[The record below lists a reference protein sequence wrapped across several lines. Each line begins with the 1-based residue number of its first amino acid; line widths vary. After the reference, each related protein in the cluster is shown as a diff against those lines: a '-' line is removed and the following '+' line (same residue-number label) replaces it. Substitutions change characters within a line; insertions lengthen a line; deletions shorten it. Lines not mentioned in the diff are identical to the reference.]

1 MYSTKKMYEEKNTA
15 LACFK
20 TYINALYRSVLFT
33 DGVISYIAQTQH
45 FRESQF
51 QKIKTEALVAMNL
64 IFKKHIYLSMFS
76 KYLDQSDQFY

>member
-1 MYSTKKMYEEKNTA
+1 MA
-15 LACFK
+15 LACVK
-20 TYINALYRSVLFT
+20 TYINALYRSVFFT

-64 IFKKHIYLSMFS
+64 IFKKYIYLSMFS
-76 KYLDQSDQFY
+76 KYFHQSDQFY

>member
-1 MYSTKKMYEEKNTA
+1 MYSTKKMYKEKNTA

-51 QKIKTEALVAMNL
+51 QKIKSKLKLSLRFDFQKVYL
-64 IFKKHIYLSMFS
+64 FKYVF
-76 KYLDQSDQFY
+76 